1 MTHSATDIDCL
12 IVGAG
17 PAGLTA
23 AIYLARFRRRIVIV
37 DGGSSRASYIPI
49 SRNYPGFPEGI
60 SGGELLERLRVQV
73 QGHGIGIAHGSV
85 ERLERMGD
93 QFVAFSGAG
102 NITAKRVLLATG
114 FVDEKPPITDL
125 REAIRVGCIR
135 LCPVCDAFEATDRK
149 IAVLGPLGT
158 ALGHAL
164 FLRTYSPCITLFG
177 WGENR
182 GGTDEQRNVMSQ
194 AGIDFCAE
202 ETAEISVSG
211 ERRVSVRTQGG
222 AAYDF
227 DTLYWMAGGRC
238 RNELAVQLGAH
249 CQSEGYLGVDAHQQ
263 TSVPGLYAA
272 GDVVKALNQISVA
285 VGEAAIAA
293 THIHNHLDAN
303 FR

>member
-1 MTHSATDIDCL
+1 MDCL

-23 AIYLARFRRRIVIV
+23 AIYLARFRRRFVVV
-37 DGGSSRASYIPI
+37 DSGSSRASYIPI
-49 SRNYPGFPEGI
+49 SRNFPGFPDGI
-60 SGGELLERLRVQV
+60 SGAELLERLRAQV
-73 QGHGIGIAHGSV
+73 QRHGIEITPGSV
-85 ERLERMGD
+85 ERLERTGD

-102 NITAKRVLLATG
+102 NIAAKRVLLATG
-114 FVDEKPPITDL
+114 FVDEKPPIADL
-125 REAIRVGCIR
+125 REAIRVGCVR

-149 IAVLGPLGT
+149 IAVLGPLES

-164 FLRTYSPCITLFG
+164 FLRTYSSCLTLFG
-177 WGENR
+177 WSEDGR
-182 GGTDEQRNVMSQ
+182 GTDEQRNAMTQ
-194 AGIDFCAE
+194 AGIGFCAE
-202 ETAEISVSG
+202 KIAEILVSG

-222 AAYDF
+222 AVFEF

-238 RNELAVQLGAH
+238 RNELAVQLGAR
-249 CQSEGYLGVDAHQQ
+249 CQSEGYLGIDAHQQ